1 MDHLP
6 VDGGLQPAAGCRSG
20 VASHYAVP
28 GHLPLDRKGERG
40 GGGLEIII
48 KTSENRDLDSVEIRK
63 PKESKIITWALFTV
77 PKANN
82 NYRLVNYNIRRRT

>member
-1 MDHLP
+1 MDHLA

-40 GGGLEIII
+40 GGLEII
-48 KTSENRDLDSVEIRK
+48 ENK
-63 PKESKIITWALFTV
+63 
-77 PKANN
+77 
-82 NYRLVNYNIRRRT
+82 NIREWRSGQCGNSKT